1 MSRRLVQ
8 LQKRNSVRIDS
19 AWKRSVVYVPAT
31 PSPWAGFPGGYDNW
45 RAMRDHLQKLR
56 GRKMLRE
63 REAGR

>member
-1 MSRRLVQ
+1 
-8 LQKRNSVRIDS
+8 
-19 AWKRSVVYVPAT
+19 VPAT